1 MEIQKTENE
10 IVEDFDD
17 FVADLQ
23 KPQKA
28 ENVENVENVEIVEEK
43 LHKNF
48 DIDNIV
54 EVEGQGLKCPYCSW
68 KTHRNAK
75 DKVRGLKN
83 HIKKCNRCPENIN
96 FDKNLEQQKP
106 KPKRDFKINIEKTE
120 KKETEI
126 SVDQEVDLN
135 NEENR
140 LKLLSDLDILKIK
153 FTGINFKWNYNNSS
167 SFSVLSR
174 QKALFLRV
182 LNDEAGTEA
191 LLKLLVISSSG
202 LEKVA
207 NITNVCNLKGY
218 ANDVADAREEIYPI
232 LKNLVDTGVISVEH
246 LSPEMRLGMVMISLG
261 INRVEKNRIESNS
274 NFLAEQE
281 ME

>member
-1 MEIQKTENE
+1 MEEQKTENE
-10 IVEDFDD
+10 IAEDFDD

-23 KPQKA
+23 KPNKA
-28 ENVENVENVEIVEEK
+28 EKTENEEEIK
-43 LHKNF
+43 HKDF
-48 DIDNIV
+48 DIDTIV

-68 KTHRNAK
+68 KTHKNAK

-83 HIKKCNRCPENIN
+83 HIKKCVKCPDNIN

-106 KPKRDFKINIEKTE
+106 FKRDFKINIEKADK

-126 SVDQEVDLN
+126 TVDEEFELN

-140 LKLLSDLDILKIK
+140 LKLLSDLDILKLK

-202 LEKVA
+202 VEKVA
-207 NITNVCNLKGY
+207 NLTNVCNLTGY

-274 NFLAEQE
+274 NFLAEQDGE
-281 ME
+281 TL

>member
-1 MEIQKTENE
+1 MEEIQKTENE
-10 IVEDFDD
+10 IVKDFDE

-23 KPQKA
+23 PQKT
-28 ENVENVENVEIVEEK
+28 ENLENETEIK
-43 LHKNF
+43 HKDF

-54 EVEGQGLKCPYCSW
+54 EVEGQGLKCPYCNW
-68 KTHRNAK
+68 KTHKNAK

-83 HIKKCNRCPENIN
+83 HIKKCVKCPDNIN
-96 FDKNLEQQKP
+96 FDKNLEQQKT
-106 KPKRDFKINIEKTE
+106 KPFKRDFKINIEKTDK
-120 KKETEI
+120 KKETEV
-126 SVDQEVDLN
+126 SVDEEVDLN

-140 LKLLSDLDILKIK
+140 LKLLSDLDILKLK

-207 NITNVCNLKGY
+207 NITNVCNLNGY

-274 NFLAEQE
+274 NFLVEQE

>member
-23 KPQKA
+23 PQKA
-28 ENVENVENVEIVEEK
+28 ENVENVEEK

-68 KTHRNAK
+68 KTHKNAK

-83 HIKKCNRCPENIN
+83 HIKKCVKCPDNIN

-106 KPKRDFKINIEKTE
+106 FKRDLKINIEKTE
-120 KKETEI
+120 KKKTEI
-126 SVDQEVDLN
+126 SVDEEVDLN

-140 LKLLSDLDILKIK
+140 LKLLSDLDILKLK

-274 NFLAEQE
+274 NFLSEEGE
-281 ME
+281 ML